1 MNWHRT
7 LLALGLEDL
16 DLSGVV
22 GPKRQLTEAI
32 ARWAY
37 GHGYASLVYSSRF
50 DAALTCWA
58 IFEGAVFEP
67 VGPPDPTLLS
77 AVPDLTVNRSTPEGE
92 SAADTRRPP
101 GSIRSCLRKSRL
113 AHEALLL
120 CLAEEGIVSF
130 SRKGGDEVWVSGTHA
145 GIPLGRDEVFPHR
158 LVEHRRAFT
167 LRVRHAGTYIRRP
180 SNATTP

>member
-1 MNWHRT
+1 MNPYPPLAFRPSGTRHEPLAVFAWRRASNGLTSGPLRRAKPYVVNWHRT
-7 LLALGLEDL
+7 LLALGLADL

-37 GHGYASLVYSSRF
+37 GHGHASLVYSSRF
-50 DAALTCWA
+50 DAALPCWA

-77 AVPDLTVNRSTPEGE
+77 AARDLTVNRSTPEGE

-101 GSIRSCLRKSRL
+101 GSIRSCLCKSRL

-120 CLAEEGIVSF
+120 
-130 SRKGGDEVWVSGTHA
+130 
-145 GIPLGRDEVFPHR
+145 
-158 LVEHRRAFT
+158 
-167 LRVRHAGTYIRRP
+167 
-180 SNATTP
+180 

>member
-1 MNWHRT
+1 VNWHRT
-7 LLALGLEDL
+7 LLALALENL

-32 ARWAY
+32 AHWAY
-37 GHGYASLVYSSRF
+37 GHGYAGLVYSSRF

-77 AVPDLTVNRSTPEGE
+77 AVPDLTENRSKPEGE

-101 GSIRSCLRKSRL
+101 GSIRSCPRKSRL
-113 AHEALLL
+113 AYEALLL
-120 CLAEEGIVSF
+120 CLAEEGMLSL
-130 SRKGGDEVWVSGTHA
+130 SRQGGHEV
-145 GIPLGRDEVFPHR
+145 
-158 LVEHRRAFT
+158 
-167 LRVRHAGTYIRRP
+167 
-180 SNATTP
+180 